1 MEQME
6 ATDLQDNRAMRVQQG
21 PQVHKVTQ
29 EPQEPQALKGQLVA
43 LAQQVPL
50 AKWDQLDLQ
59 EHLVTLV
66 LQVLKEQLVMLAQ
79 QVPLARLVPLG
90 LLALV

>member
-1 MEQME
+1 M
-6 ATDLQDNRAMRVQQG
+6 
-21 PQVHKVTQ
+21 
-29 EPQEPQALKGQLVA
+29 
-43 LAQQVPL
+43 LAQQVL
-50 AKWDQLDLQ
+50 LVKWDQLDLQ

-66 LQVLKEQLVMLAQ
+66 PQALKEQLVMLAQ

>member
-1 MEQME
+1 MPQV
-6 ATDLQDNRAMRVQQG
+6 LQD
-21 PQVHKVTQ
+21 HKVTQ
-29 EPQEPQALKGQLVA
+29 EPQEPQALKEQLVM
-43 LAQQVPL
+43 LAQQVL
-50 AKWDQLDLQ
+50 LVKWDQLDLQ

-66 LQVLKEQLVMLAQ
+66 PQALKEQLVMLAQ